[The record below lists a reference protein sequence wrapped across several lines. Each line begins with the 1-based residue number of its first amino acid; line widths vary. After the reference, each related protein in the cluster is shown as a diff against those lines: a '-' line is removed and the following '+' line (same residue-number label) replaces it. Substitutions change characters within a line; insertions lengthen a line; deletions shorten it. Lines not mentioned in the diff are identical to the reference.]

1 MSYTVKHRPFL
12 LLDILVKRTDEEHS
26 LSTTELIEILQEEYG
41 LRSHRQT
48 IYDDIRVLRDLGNE
62 IICERR
68 KENHYRIVCRQFE
81 TTELKI
87 LIDAVES
94 SKFITQKKSRIIVG
108 KIVGLASSYEADS
121 LKRNLLVDGRI
132 KQDKE
137 SVLYT
142 VDTINQ
148 AINKK
153 KKISFTMDDYDLQCR
168 RVPHRGGEVYVF
180 SPYTLVWDGDF
191 YYVVGW
197 SDKYEKIV
205 SHRVD
210 RISHEPKVLSEA
222 AYPIPKEFDV
232 NRYINSM
239 FRMYDAPRRRVSLI
253 CENSVI
259 NSIVDK
265 FGKKAVLTAADED
278 HFRVKQEITVGS
290 VFYSWIFGFG
300 GKVRI
305 EGPEDVRNAYR
316 EMVEKAAEDPV

>member
-1 MSYTVKHRPFL
+1 MRYSAKHRPFL
-12 LLDILVKRTDEEHS
+12 LHQILNKRTDEEHS
-26 LSTTELIEILQEEYG
+26 LSTTEIIGILQDEFG

-48 IYDDIRVLRDLGNE
+48 IYDDIRVLQELGVD
-62 IICERR
+62 IICERH
-68 KENHYRIVCRQFE
+68 KENHYRIVNRQFE
-81 TTELKI
+81 TSELKI

-94 SKFITQKKSRIIVG
+94 SKFITQKKSQTIVG
-108 KIVGLASSYEADS
+108 KIVGLASGYEADL

-142 VDTINQ
+142 VDAINQ
-148 AINKK
+148 AINEK

-168 RVPHRGGEVYVF
+168 RVPHRDGEVYVF

-197 SDKYEKIV
+197 SEKYEKIV

-210 RISHEPKVLSEA
+210 RISHDPQILEETA
-222 AYPIPKEFDV
+222 HQIPKDFDA

-265 FGKKAVLTAADED
+265 FGKKALLTPVDED
-278 HFRVKQEITVGS
+278 HFRLEQEITVGS
-290 VFYSWIFGFG
+290 VFYGWIFGFG
-300 GKVRI
+300 GKVQI
-305 EGPEDVRNAYR
+305 ERPRDVREAYR
-316 EMVEKAAEDPV
+316 EMVEKAGV